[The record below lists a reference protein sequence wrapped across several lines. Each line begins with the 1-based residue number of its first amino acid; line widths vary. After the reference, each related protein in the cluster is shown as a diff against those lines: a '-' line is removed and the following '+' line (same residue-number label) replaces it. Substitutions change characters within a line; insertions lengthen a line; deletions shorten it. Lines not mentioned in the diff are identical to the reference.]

1 LLPITAF
8 LVSQKIV
15 PKNGC
20 HNITTPVQRRLA
32 LMFFVLVA
40 CHIAKGGLL
49 NVIGKEI
56 NSLSI
61 TELKASISDDNN
73 MLKGHVVYIDH
84 FGNVVTNISKR
95 QFIEF
100 AKGRPYEIIMKTKN
114 IKTILPITPQLP
126 AQINIRLKIMK
137 EKNWLFLMKLVS
149 KLPFS
154 EVTLLKWVQQ
164 IVY

>member
-1 LLPITAF
+1 
-8 LVSQKIV
+8 
-15 PKNGC
+15 
-20 HNITTPVQRRLA
+20 
-32 LMFFVLVA
+32 VA

-56 NSLSI
+56 NRKQI
-61 TELKASISDDNN
+61 TELKASISHDTN

-114 IKTILPITPQLP
+114 IKTILPNYSAI
-126 AQINIRLKIMK
+126 ASSDKYQIKNYEG
-137 EKNWLFLMKLVS
+137 EKLAILMKLVS
-149 KLPFS
+149 
-154 EVTLLKWVQQ
+154 
-164 IVY
+164 

>member
-1 LLPITAF
+1 
-8 LVSQKIV
+8 
-15 PKNGC
+15 
-20 HNITTPVQRRLA
+20 
-32 LMFFVLVA
+32 VA

-56 NSLSI
+56 NSLKQI
-61 TELKASISDDNN
+61 TELKASISHDTN

-114 IKTILPITPQLP
+114 IKTILPNYPQLP
-126 AQINIRLKIMK
+126 AQINIRLRIMK
-137 EKNWLFLMKLVS
+137 RKLAILMKLVS
-149 KLPFS
+149 RNCHFQK
-154 EVTLLKWVQQ
+154 
-164 IVY
+164 